1 MLHFHGI
8 FIHCND
14 CRLEQRSNTYMA
26 PARVPAVTLSRA
38 VTRTG
43 VVADSLCHGSVASHH
58 ISSRVT
64 CHVSR
69 VHRAAARQRLG
80 AGWAAQLRCCWGPQH
95 STAPQHS
102 TLNSTLRLGPAQHS
116 THVMTTRGWFQLHHT
131 TSHNCEYSTAGLGL
145 VARCGGR

>member
-1 MLHFHGI
+1 
-8 FIHCND
+8 
-14 CRLEQRSNTYMA
+14 MA

-95 STAPQHS
+95 TTAPQHHNTTPQHHNTQHS
-102 TLNSTLRLGPAQHS
+102 TALSAWAQHS
-116 THVMTTRGWFQLHHT
+116 TALM
-131 TSHNCEYSTAGLGL
+131 
-145 VARCGGR
+145 

>member
-1 MLHFHGI
+1 MASS
-8 FIHCND
+8 FIVTTAD
-14 CRLEQRSNTYMA
+14 WSRGATLTWRR
-26 PARVPAVTLSRA
+26 PRVPAVTLSRA

-64 CHVSR
+64 CHVCTGRRPDSD
-69 VHRAAARQRLG
+69 
-80 AGWAAQLRCCWGPQH
+80 WGPGGRPSCGVVGAHSTAQH
-95 STAPQHS
+95 STTAPQHS

>member
-1 MLHFHGI
+1 MASS
-8 FIHCND
+8 FI
-14 CRLEQRSNTYMA
+14 
-26 PARVPAVTLSRA
+26 VTTADWSRGATLTWRRPGSLLSRCHELSRGREWLLTHC
-38 VTRTG
+38 VTERSIT
-43 VVADSLCHGSVASHH
+43 SHL
-58 ISSRVT
+58 VT

-69 VHRAAARQRLG
+69 VTCAPGGGQTATGGRVGGPAAVLLG
-80 AGWAAQLRCCWGPQH
+80 PTAQHH
-95 STAPQHS
+95 STTAPQHS